1 VHFDQD
7 DKMHRQKIVI
17 STGGGIVENPI
28 CVDILKN
35 LKRNVIFIDRDYD
48 EVIQVNTG
56 KLGLVNQISSHR

>member
-1 VHFDQD
+1 
-7 DKMHRQKIVI
+7 MHRQKIVI

-56 KLGLVNQISSHR
+56 KLGLVN